1 MAQIQSPET
10 YVDGQQVTAARLN
23 NQTNGATLLPGAIT
37 DQTNITANTVASGDS
52 ILLYDLSATALREAN
67 VSDVLGSNVP
77 VTTSA
82 ITAGANSDIVITP
95 NDGTIVTGAAYTSG
109 NGLTVTVT
117 STAHTL
123 TVGQVI
129 LVTAAGAGY
138 NGTFRVAT
146 IATNSFTYVMT
157 TAATAGSGTLS
168 YTKKGLVKNTG
179 NKSVAGSLFVDG
191 STAIAGSEYIA
202 GNQTV
207 AGNLAVT
214 GTATFNNAPQVLTSV
229 IKPRFDYFV
238 QTRTQTTLTSGWGG
252 NQNTANLY
260 GTKITELDLTFTPQK
275 AGNKVVLT
283 WTIFGECSNS
293 AYNIFLVTR
302 TPNSGAGAGVAVA
315 LPDAVDSLNNTWSG
329 VSSFYDGNDDSTPN
343 VFTIKIVD
351 SSTLAVSCTYSVH
364 FRASANATVG
374 FYLNGSV
381 SGTGGLG
388 FESGM
393 SLGHAH
399 EIYT

>member
-1 MAQIQSPET
+1 
-10 YVDGQQVTAARLN
+10 
-23 NQTNGATLLPGAIT
+23 
-37 DQTNITANTVASGDS
+37 
-52 ILLYDLSATALREAN
+52 
-67 VSDVLGSNVP
+67 
-77 VTTSA
+77 
-82 ITAGANSDIVITP
+82 
-95 NDGTIVTGAAYTSG
+95 
-109 NGLTVTVT
+109 
-117 STAHTL
+117 
-123 TVGQVI
+123 
-129 LVTAAGAGY
+129 
-138 NGTFRVAT
+138 
-146 IATNSFTYVMT
+146 MT
-157 TAATAGSGTLS
+157 TAATAGSSTLS

-207 AGNLAVT
+207 AGNSTVTGNLAVT

-252 NQNTANLY
+252 NQNTSNLY
-260 GTKITELDLTFTPQK
+260 GTKITAVDLTFTPQK

-293 AYNIFLVTR
+293 PYNVFLVTR

-315 LPDAVDSLNNTWSG
+315 LPDAVDSTNNTWSG
-329 VSSFYDGNDDSTPN
+329 VSSQYDGDDASTPGIIT
-343 VFTIKIVD
+343 VKIVD
-351 SSTLAVSCTYSVH
+351 SSTLDVSCTYSVH
-364 FRASANATVG
+364 FRASANVSVN

-388 FESGM
+388 LESGM

>member
-1 MAQIQSPET
+1 MAQFQSPET
-10 YVDGQQVTAARLN
+10 YVDGQQVTATRLN
-23 NQTNGATLLPGAIT
+23 NQTNGAIALPGLIT

-52 ILLYDLSATALREAN
+52 VLLYDLSATALREAN

-82 ITAGANSDIVITP
+82 ITAGANSDIVVTP
-95 NDGTIVTGAAYTSG
+95 NDGTIVTGQAYTSAD
-109 NGLTVTVT
+109 GLTVTVT

-129 LVTAAGAGY
+129 LVTAAATGY

-146 IATNSFTYVMT
+146 TATNSFTYVMT
-157 TAATAGSGTLS
+157 TAATAGSSTLS
-168 YTKKGLVKNTG
+168 YTKKGLVKNTA
-179 NKSVAGSLFVDG
+179 NESVAGNLYVDG
-191 STAIAGSEYIA
+191 TSVVATSSVT
-202 GNQTV
+202 GNSTV

-214 GTATFNNAPQVLTSV
+214 GTATFTNAPQVLTSV
-229 IKPRFDYFV
+229 IKPRFDYFT
-238 QTRTQTTLTSGWGG
+238 QTRTQATLTSGWGG

-260 GTKITELDLTFTPQK
+260 GTKITALDLTFTPQK

-293 AYNIFLVTR
+293 SSNIFLVTR

-315 LPDAVDSLNNTWSG
+315 LPDAVDATNNTWSG
-329 VSSFYDGNDDSTPN
+329 VSSFWDGDEVSTPN
-343 VFTIKIVD
+343 VFTVKIVD
-351 SSTLAVSCTYSVH
+351 SSTLDVSCTYSVH

-381 SGTGGLG
+381 GLPTGGLAY
-388 FESGM
+388 ETGM